1 MRVARMV
8 RLDNLS
14 AWFAFLLVK
23 LALWAMLSLHF
34 FCVLACK
41 NLVVMSLQSYLA
53 YRRTVTSD
61 EHKSDQS
68 GDCRDRADI

>member
-1 MRVARMV
+1 MRVARNGSIGQLICVV
-8 RLDNLS
+8 RISPGKACLVGD
-14 AWFAFLLVK
+14 AFSTL
-23 LALWAMLSLHF
+23 